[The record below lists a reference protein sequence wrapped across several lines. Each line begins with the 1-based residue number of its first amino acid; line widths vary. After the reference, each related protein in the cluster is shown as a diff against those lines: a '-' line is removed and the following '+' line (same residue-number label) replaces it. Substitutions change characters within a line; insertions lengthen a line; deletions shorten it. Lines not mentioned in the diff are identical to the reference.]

1 MVLFLKKHWIY
12 PKFKRD
18 GCAELDHSKKAA
30 LTNHSLHRM
39 EQSESTIATEAL
51 ILLGNGE

>member
-1 MVLFLKKHWIY
+1 MFLKKHWIY